1 MRVPRTSRAA
11 IIAAL
16 PLLFASCI
24 EQGAPT
30 ELPPT
35 PPSTAAVKWVVI
47 SPASATVTPGST
59 VPLNLSLQ
67 DEAGH
72 ELTGIDVTWR
82 STDTS
87 VADVSSAGV
96 VRTKQV
102 GSVDIVASSGRQ
114 SAYAVIHVST
124 APPPKLTVAVSPTV
138 DTLAVNGTLQLVATV
153 RDEHGGVVTGTQLS
167 WRSSDTTVLAVSA
180 TGEAT
185 GVAPGYAT
193 VVVSTASSS
202 AVAKL
207 VVAEAAPPPP
217 PPPPPPPS
225 AATLYASYSAV
236 SPHWPHIRT
245 MMTDFYYG
253 WTTEERDWATAHYDW
268 AMSGNGA
275 AWRAGN
281 PGVTHYPYTLLWTT
295 LVPGQQSEDLNG
307 VYYSDMRAWYAAHPG
322 YTLET
327 AFLHSGAAR
336 DSASRLVVTIWDS
349 KRWVINPSDPGAQAY
364 EVDRYRRIAQN
375 EDGVFIDESASG
387 DILGRV
393 KTAVELP
400 TVDPFE
406 SGYTALL
413 GAIKQALGSRY
424 VMINLGEY
432 HTAFDRADAIAA
444 GGAHL
449 EKINNPMFSEMHLRW
464 QWIDDLQGNGVTI
477 DMAPVYSTDY
487 INAHPTLLP
496 AGGLYATSAQ
506 RLKMWELASY
516 YMVVRTRPDGLNL
529 ALETGWTTPYS
540 PRWLKAQEA
549 DIGHPTGARTV
560 LSRGTDPV
568 GQSYTIYTRD
578 FDRALVVVR
587 TQQGWGTQSYLDATA
602 VTVQLPAGE
611 QWLPLLADGTL
622 GEPVT
627 SVRLRNVEA
636 VILIKKSRL

>member
-11 IIAAL
+11 IAAL
-16 PLLFASCI
+16 PLLLASCI
-24 EQGAPT
+24 ERGAPT

-35 PPSTAAVKWVVI
+35 PPSASAVKWVVI

-59 VPLNLSLQ
+59 VPLDLSLQ
-67 DEAGH
+67 DADGR
-72 ELTGIDVTWR
+72 ELTGIDVSWK

-87 VADVSSAGV
+87 IADVSTSGV
-96 VRTKQV
+96 VRTKNV
-102 GSVDIVASSGRQ
+102 GSVNIVASSGTQ
-114 SAYAVIHVST
+114 SAYAVITVST
-124 APPPKLTVAVSPTV
+124 APPPKLFVSVSPAS
-138 DTLAVNGTLQLVATV
+138 DTLTVGGTMQLVATV
-153 RDEHGGVVTGTQLS
+153 RDEHGTPTSGATLS
-167 WRSSDTTVLAVSA
+167 WRSSDANVLTVSA
-180 TGEAT
+180 TGVVTA
-185 GVAPGYAT
+185 VAPGYAT
-193 VVVSTASSS
+193 VVVATESNS
-202 AVAKL
+202 ATAKL
-207 VVAEAAPPPP
+207 TVAAE

-225 AATLYASYSAV
+225 SDATLYASYSAV

-253 WTTEERDWATAHYDW
+253 WTTTERAWATAHYDW
-268 AMSGNGA
+268 AMSGSTA

-307 VYYSDMRAWYAAHPG
+307 VYYSDMRAWFAGHPG
-322 YTLET
+322 YTLEH

-336 DSASRLVVTIWDS
+336 DSASRLVVSIWDS
-349 KRWVINPSDPGAQAY
+349 NRWVINPSDPGAQAY

-464 QWIDDLQGNGVTI
+464 QWIDDLQTAGVAI

-487 INAHPTLLP
+487 INAHPSLLP
-496 AGGLYATSAQ
+496 AGGYYATSAQ

-560 LSRGTDPV
+560 LTRGTDPV
-568 GQSYTIYTRD
+568 GQSYTIYTRE

-602 VTVQLPAGE
+602 VTVPLPSGE

-622 GEPVT
+622 GAPVT

-636 VILIKKSRL
+636 VILIRKSRL